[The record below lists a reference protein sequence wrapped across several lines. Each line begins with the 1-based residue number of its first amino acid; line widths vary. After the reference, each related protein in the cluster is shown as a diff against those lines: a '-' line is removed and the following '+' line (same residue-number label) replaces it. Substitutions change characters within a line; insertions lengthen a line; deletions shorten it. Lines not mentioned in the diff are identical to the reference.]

1 MSLQNRMNKTAR
13 KIDAITQKMKS
24 MEAPT
29 IKTDSFKAL
38 EAEFEKAQSEMQ
50 TLIEDLKIWESIG
63 ITSGDTWQNLND
75 KIGGLEEKSV
85 DIQKK
90 MEEMVNS
97 GEAFTNSV
105 NTDAYKKL
113 QQDLQNAN
121 GDMAVLNKK
130 SEELALKT
138 KETGNAPD
146 GLLGK
151 LKQMKEVLGGVV
163 SKVSDGVKKGVNG
176 LKKIKNSIGG
186 VLSKLKNLRSGANKT
201 SGGFSNLLKTM
212 RQMVLSMAVFQAMS
226 KGVEF
231 LKSGLQNL
239 AVYSKEYNKNMSAL
253 VSSTGML
260 KNSLAVAFAPIIS
273 AVIPYLVKLI
283 DWISA
288 AANAVSRF
296 FAILGGK
303 KTYTQAI
310 KQNKNYAASLNNV
323 GKSADNAKGSLAGFD
338 DLDVLQKNDAS
349 GSDGGSSSGGADG
362 SGFEQADVGV
372 VSDWA
377 EQFKSAVDSGDW
389 YGVGSLV
396 AQKLNEALSAID
408 WGFIQTQAAN
418 FAINLANGLNGFV
431 SGLDWNLIGTTIGN
445 GLMTALLFVYTFL
458 TTFNFEEL
466 GTGLADGINGA
477 FSAISWDLIGD
488 TVIAGIQGM
497 CDMVVAFLDE
507 LDIFDGV
514 NFDGLREALDGLGES
529 LSPFSDTVGSGLQWF
544 LENVLIPL
552 AAWTISEVLP
562 GFLNAVAGAVDFVN
576 QVISDAQPMLQ
587 WFWDNI
593 LSPIAEFTGGVIV
606 SVLDG
611 IGDALSWIAENEV
624 AMAILEGL
632 AIAIGLVSAA
642 LAIYNVATTV
652 FTAVSTAASAA
663 GGVLAAVITA
673 INWPLVLIT
682 AAIAAVI
689 AIGILL
695 YKNWDT
701 VKEKAVEIWGKIKE
715 FISNA
720 IEKVKEVIS
729 NVINKIKE
737 TWSNIWGKIKDTA
750 SKVWDGIKSAI
761 TGTINGIKTGIS
773 NTLNAIKSVWD
784 KIWGGLKTTV
794 TNIFD
799 AIWGAIK
806 GVINSILGGIEGMA
820 NGVIGGI
827 NTVIGALNN
836 LSFDVPDWV
845 PVLGG
850 KTFGFN
856 ITELSKVSLPRLANG
871 GITTGATLAEIGEA
885 GREAV
890 LPLENN
896 TGWMDELAGKLV
908 SRMPTYN
915 TPTTL
920 VMEVD
925 GKAFAKCELPYFN
938 AESQRI
944 GVRLVTG

>member
-1 MSLQNRMNKTAR
+1 MSLQNRMNKTAQ

-75 KIGGLEEKSV
+75 KIGAVEEKSV

-121 GDMAVLNKK
+121 ADMAILNKK
-130 SEELALKT
+130 SEELAAKT
-138 KETGNAPD
+138 KATESAPD
-146 GLLGK
+146 GLIGK
-151 LKQMKEVLGGVV
+151 LEQIKTVLGGVV
-163 SKVSDGVKKGVNG
+163 GKVINGVKKGVNG
-176 LKKIKNSIGG
+176 LKKVKNAIGG
-186 VLSKLKNLRSGANKT
+186 VLSKLKNLRAGANKA
-201 SGGFSNLLKTM
+201 SGGFSNLLRTM
-212 RQMVLSMAVFQAMS
+212 HQMVLSMAVFQAMS

-349 GSDGGSSSGGADG
+349 GSGGGSSSGGADG
-362 SGFEQADVGV
+362 GGFEQADVGV
-372 VSDWA
+372 VSDWV

-445 GLMTALLFVYTFL
+445 GLMTGLLFAYTFL
-458 TTFNFEEL
+458 TTFDFETF
-466 GTGLADGINGA
+466 GTKIAEGIEGAITPMLFVTFGMTLASALMAGINTAYGFVTSYEWSGLGSSIA
-477 FSAISWDLIGD
+477 AGISTFFSSVDWGKLGLTVGGLILGLLETITTAIEETDWQQIGEDVATFLGSIDWGGIFSA
-488 TVIAGIQGM
+488 
-497 CDMVVAFLDE
+497 
-507 LDIFDGV
+507 
-514 NFDGLREALDGLGES
+514 LGEGVIDA
-529 LSPFSDTVGSGLQWF
+529 LEGIYEFLVGVTQN
-544 LENVLIPL
+544 ET
-552 AAWTISEVLP
+552 AATIIE
-562 GFLNAVAGAVDFVN
+562 AVAIALGILAGAV
-576 QVISDAQPMLQ
+576 AAY
-587 WFWDNI
+587 NI
-593 LSPIAEFTGGVIV
+593 VMG
-606 SVLDG
+606 
-611 IGDALSWIAENEV
+611 
-624 AMAILEGL
+624 
-632 AIAIGLVSAA
+632 
-642 LAIYNVATTV
+642 IYNVVTGIA
-652 FTAVSTAASAA
+652 
-663 GGVLAAVITA
+663 AAVTTA
-673 INWPLVLIT
+673 LSSPILAIILVIGAL
-682 AAIAAVI
+682 I
-689 AIGILL
+689 AICVLL
-695 YKNWDT
+695 YQNWDT
-701 VKEKAVEIWGKIKE
+701 IKEKAVEIWGKIKE

-896 TGWMDELAGKLV
+896 TGWMDELAGKLA

>member
-1 MSLQNRMNKTAR
+1 MSLQNRINKTAQ

-38 EAEFEKAQSEMQ
+38 EAELEKAQSEMQ
-50 TLIEDLKIWESIG
+50 ALIAEQTQWEAAGISSGNAWDTLCNKIA
-63 ITSGDTWQNLND
+63 DA
-75 KIGGLEEKSV
+75 EEKVFGISA
-85 DIQKK
+85 K
-90 MEEMVNS
+90 MDEMKNS
-97 GEAFTNSV
+97 GTAFTNSV
-105 NTDAYKKL
+105 NTDAYQKL

-121 GDMAVLNKK
+121 ADMAILNKK
-130 SEELALKT
+130 SEELAAKT
-138 KETGNAPD
+138 K
-146 GLLGK
+146 
-151 LKQMKEVLGGVV
+151 
-163 SKVSDGVKKGVNG
+163 KVSNGVKKGVNG
-176 LKKIKNSIGG
+176 LKKVKNAIGG
-186 VLSKLKNLRSGANKT
+186 VLSKLKNLRAGANKA
-201 SGGFSNLLKTM
+201 SGGFSNLLRTM

-310 KQNKNYAASLNNV
+310 KQNKNYAASLDNV

-338 DLDVLQKNDAS
+338 DLDVLQQNTAS
-349 GSDGGSSSGGADG
+349 GGGGGSSAGGADG

-377 EQFKSAVDSGDW
+377 EQFKSAIDSGDW

-396 AQKLNEALSAID
+396 AQKLNDALASID
-408 WGFIQTQAAN
+408 WGFIQTQAYN
-418 FAINLANGLNGFV
+418 FATNLANGLNGFV
-431 SGLDWNLIGTTIGN
+431 SGLDWNLLGTTIGN
-445 GLMTALLFVYTFL
+445 GLMTGLLFAYTFL
-458 TTFNFEEL
+458 TTFDFATFGSKIAKGIEGAITPMLFVTFGMTLASALMAAIDTVYGFVSSYEW
-466 GTGLADGINGA
+466 TGLGSSIAAGISTFFDSVDWGKLGLTVGGLIIGLLDTISTA
-477 FSAISWDLIGD
+477 ISETDWQQIGTDVATFLGSIDWGGIFSA
-488 TVIAGIQGM
+488 
-497 CDMVVAFLDE
+497 
-507 LDIFDGV
+507 
-514 NFDGLREALDGLGES
+514 LGEGVIDA
-529 LSPFSDTVGSGLQWF
+529 LEGIYEFLVGVTQN
-544 LENVLIPL
+544 ET
-552 AAWTISEVLP
+552 AATIIE
-562 GFLNAVAGAVDFVN
+562 AVAIALGILAGAV
-576 QVISDAQPMLQ
+576 AAY
-587 WFWDNI
+587 NI
-593 LSPIAEFTGGVIV
+593 VMG
-606 SVLDG
+606 
-611 IGDALSWIAENEV
+611 
-624 AMAILEGL
+624 
-632 AIAIGLVSAA
+632 
-642 LAIYNVATTV
+642 IYNVVTGIA
-652 FTAVSTAASAA
+652 
-663 GGVLAAVITA
+663 AAVTTA
-673 INWPLVLIT
+673 LSSPILAIILVIGAL
-682 AAIAAVI
+682 I
-689 AIGILL
+689 AICVLL
-695 YKNWDT
+695 YQNWDT
-701 VKEKAVEIWGKIKE
+701 IKEKAVEVWGKIKE
-715 FISNA
+715 FIGNA
-720 IEKVKEVIS
+720 IEKVKESIS
-729 NVINKIKE
+729 NNIKKIKE
-737 TWSNIWGKIKDTA
+737 TWSNIWGKISSTA
-750 SKVWDGIKSAI
+750 SNIWNGIKSAVS
-761 TGTINGIKTGIS
+761 GAINGIKTGIS

-799 AIWGAIK
+799 GIWGAIK

-820 NGVIGGI
+820 NGVISGI

-845 PVLGG
+845 PLLGG
-850 KTFGFN
+850 KKFGFN

-896 TGWMDELAGKLV
+896 TGWMDELAGRLASK
-908 SRMPTYN
+908 MPTYN

-920 VMEVD
+920 VMELD

>member
-1 MSLQNRMNKTAR
+1 MSLQNRMNKTAQ

-38 EAEFEKAQSEMQ
+38 EAELEKAQSEMQ
-50 TLIEDLKIWESIG
+50 ALIAEQNQWEAAGISSGNAWDTLNNKIADAEEKVFG
-63 ITSGDTWQNLND
+63 ISAKMDEMKNSGD
-75 KIGGLEEKSV
+75 
-85 DIQKK
+85 
-90 MEEMVNS
+90 
-97 GEAFTNSV
+97 AFTNSV
-105 NTDAYKKL
+105 NTDAYQKL

-121 GDMAVLNKK
+121 ADMAVLNKK

-151 LKQMKEVLGGVV
+151 LKQMKELLGGVV

-186 VLSKLKNLRSGANKT
+186 VLSKLKNLRAGANKT
-201 SGGFSNLLKTM
+201 SSGFSNLLKTM

-349 GSDGGSSSGGADG
+349 GSGGGSSSGGADG

-418 FAINLANGLNGFV
+418 FATNLANGLNGFV

-445 GLMTALLFVYTFL
+445 GLMTGLLFAYTFL
-458 TTFNFEEL
+458 TTFDFETFGTKIAEGIEGAITPMLFVTFGMTLASALMADINTAYGFVTSYDWSGL
-466 GTGLADGINGA
+466 GSSIAAGISTFFSSVDWGKLGLTVGGLILGLLDTITTAIEETDWQQIGEDVATFLGSIDWGGI
-477 FSAISWDLIGD
+477 FSA
-488 TVIAGIQGM
+488 
-497 CDMVVAFLDE
+497 
-507 LDIFDGV
+507 
-514 NFDGLREALDGLGES
+514 LGEGVIDA
-529 LSPFSDTVGSGLQWF
+529 LEGIYEFLVGVTQN
-544 LENVLIPL
+544 ET
-552 AAWTISEVLP
+552 AATIIE
-562 GFLNAVAGAVDFVN
+562 AVA
-576 QVISDAQPMLQ
+576 
-587 WFWDNI
+587 
-593 LSPIAEFTGGVIV
+593 
-606 SVLDG
+606 
-611 IGDALSWIAENEV
+611 
-624 AMAILEGL
+624 
-632 AIAIGLVSAA
+632 
-642 LAIYNVATTV
+642 
-652 FTAVSTAASAA
+652 
-663 GGVLAAVITA
+663 
-673 INWPLVLIT
+673 
-682 AAIAAVI
+682 I
-689 AIGILL
+689 AIGILAGIVVTLNTVMGIYNTIMGIADLVTAPLALTILIVIAAIAAFIAIGVLL
-695 YKNWDT
+695 YQNWDT
-701 VKEKAVEIWGKIKE
+701 IKEKAVEIWGKIKE

-896 TGWMDELAGKLV
+896 TGWMDELAGKLA

>member
-1 MSLQNRMNKTAR
+1 MMSLQNRMNKTAQ

-38 EAEFEKAQSEMQ
+38 EAELEKAQSEMQ
-50 TLIEDLKIWESIG
+50 ALIAEQNQWEAAGISSGNAWDTLNNKIADAEEKVFG
-63 ITSGDTWQNLND
+63 ISAKMDEMKNSGD
-75 KIGGLEEKSV
+75 
-85 DIQKK
+85 
-90 MEEMVNS
+90 
-97 GEAFTNSV
+97 AFTNSV
-105 NTDAYKKL
+105 NTDAYQKL

-121 GDMAVLNKK
+121 ADMAVLNKK

-151 LKQMKEVLGGVV
+151 LQQMKEVLGGVV

-349 GSDGGSSSGGADG
+349 GSGGGSSSSGADG

-377 EQFKSAVDSGDW
+377 EQFKNAIDSGDW

-418 FAINLANGLNGFV
+418 FATNLANGLNGFV

-458 TTFNFEEL
+458 TTFNFKEL

-529 LSPFSDTVGSGLQWF
+529 LLPFSDTVGSGLQWF

-576 QVISDAQPMLQ
+576 QVITDAQPMLQ
-587 WFWDNI
+587 WFWDSI
-593 LSPIAEFTGGVIV
+593 LAPIAEFTGGVIV
-606 SVLDG
+606 SVLNG
-611 IGDALSWIAENEV
+611 IGDALSWIAENQV

-663 GGVLAAVITA
+663 GVVLAAVITA

-695 YKNWDT
+695 YKNWDSIC
-701 VKEKAVEIWGKIKE
+701 EQAKAVWGAVTKKFQE
-715 FISNA
+715 FGNFL
-720 IEKVKEVIS
+720 K
-729 NVINKIKE
+729 NVFSKA
-737 TWSNIWGKIKDTA
+737 WSSA
-750 SKVWDGIKSAI
+750 FDGIKSIFGGFFSYIKGIWNSVTKIFSGIIKFIKGVFSGDWKSAW
-761 TGTINGIKTGIS
+761 NGIKDVFGGIMD
-773 NTLNAIKSVWD
+773 LIG
-784 KIWGGLKTTV
+784 KIVKTP
-794 TNIFD
+794 
-799 AIWGAIK
+799 
-806 GVINSILGGIEGMA
+806 INFILGGFESMV
-820 NGVIGGI
+820 NGVIGGL
-827 NTVIGALNN
+827 NGMIGALNK
-836 LSFDVPDWV
+836 LKFDVPDWV
-845 PVLGG
+845 PLLGG

-856 ITELSKVSLPRLANG
+856 IKEIGEFKLPRLANG
-871 GITTGATLAEIGEA
+871 GITTGATLAQIGEA

-896 TGWMDELAGKLV
+896 TGWMDELAGKLA

>member
-1 MSLQNRMNKTAR
+1 MSLQNRMNKTAQ

-38 EAEFEKAQSEMQ
+38 EAELEKAQSEMQ
-50 TLIEDLKIWESIG
+50 ALIAEQNQWEAAGISSGNAWDTLNNKIADAEEKVFG
-63 ITSGDTWQNLND
+63 ISAKMDEMKNSGD
-75 KIGGLEEKSV
+75 
-85 DIQKK
+85 
-90 MEEMVNS
+90 
-97 GEAFTNSV
+97 AFTNSV
-105 NTDAYKKL
+105 NTDAYQKL

-186 VLSKLKNLRSGANKT
+186 VLSKLKNLRAGANKT
-201 SGGFSNLLKTM
+201 SSGFSNLLKTM

-349 GSDGGSSSGGADG
+349 GSGGGSSSGGADG

-445 GLMTALLFVYTFL
+445 GL
-458 TTFNFEEL
+458 
-466 GTGLADGINGA
+466 I
-477 FSAISWDLIGD
+477 I
-488 TVIAGIQGM
+488 
-497 CDMVVAFLDE
+497 
-507 LDIFDGV
+507 
-514 NFDGLREALDGLGES
+514 
-529 LSPFSDTVGSGLQWF
+529 
-544 LENVLIPL
+544 
-552 AAWTISEVLP
+552 
-562 GFLNAVAGAVDFVN
+562 
-576 QVISDAQPMLQ
+576 
-587 WFWDNI
+587 
-593 LSPIAEFTGGVIV
+593 
-606 SVLDG
+606 
-611 IGDALSWIAENEV
+611 
-624 AMAILEGL
+624 
-632 AIAIGLVSAA
+632 
-642 LAIYNVATTV
+642 IY
-652 FTAVSTAASAA
+652 
-663 GGVLAAVITA
+663 
-673 INWPLVLIT
+673 P
-682 AAIAAVI
+682 
-689 AIGILL
+689 
-695 YKNWDT
+695 
-701 VKEKAVEIWGKIKE
+701 
-715 FISNA
+715 
-720 IEKVKEVIS
+720 
-729 NVINKIKE
+729 
-737 TWSNIWGKIKDTA
+737 
-750 SKVWDGIKSAI
+750 
-761 TGTINGIKTGIS
+761 
-773 NTLNAIKSVWD
+773 
-784 KIWGGLKTTV
+784 
-794 TNIFD
+794 
-799 AIWGAIK
+799 
-806 GVINSILGGIEGMA
+806 
-820 NGVIGGI
+820 
-827 NTVIGALNN
+827 
-836 LSFDVPDWV
+836 
-845 PVLGG
+845 
-850 KTFGFN
+850 
-856 ITELSKVSLPRLANG
+856 
-871 GITTGATLAEIGEA
+871 
-885 GREAV
+885 
-890 LPLENN
+890 
-896 TGWMDELAGKLV
+896 
-908 SRMPTYN
+908 
-915 TPTTL
+915 
-920 VMEVD
+920 
-925 GKAFAKCELPYFN
+925 
-938 AESQRI
+938 
-944 GVRLVTG
+944 

>member
-1 MSLQNRMNKTAR
+1 MSLQNRINKTAQ

-29 IKTDSFKAL
+29 IKTDSYKAL
-38 EAEFEKAQSEMQ
+38 EAELEKAQSEMQ
-50 TLIEDLKIWESIG
+50 ALIAEQNQWEAAGISSGNAWDTLNNKIA
-63 ITSGDTWQNLND
+63 DA
-75 KIGGLEEKSV
+75 EEKVFGISA
-85 DIQKK
+85 K
-90 MEEMVNS
+90 MDEMKNS
-97 GEAFTNSV
+97 GTAFTNSV
-105 NTDAYKKL
+105 NTDAYQKL

-121 GDMAVLNKK
+121 ADMAILNKK
-130 SEELALKT
+130 SEELAAKT
-138 KETGNAPD
+138 KATESAPD
-146 GLLGK
+146 GLIGK
-151 LKQMKEVLGGVV
+151 LEQIKTVLGGVV
-163 SKVSDGVKKGVNG
+163 GKVINGVKKGVNG
-176 LKKIKNSIGG
+176 LKKVKNAIGG
-186 VLSKLKNLRSGANKT
+186 VLSKLKNLRAGANKT
-201 SGGFSNLLKTM
+201 SSGFSNLLKTM

-349 GSDGGSSSGGADG
+349 GSGGGSSSGGADG

-418 FAINLANGLNGFV
+418 FATNLANGLNGFV

-445 GLMTALLFVYTFL
+445 GLMTGLLFAYTFL
-458 TTFNFEEL
+458 TTFDFETF
-466 GTGLADGINGA
+466 GTKIAEGIEGAITPMLFVTFGMTLASALMAGINTAYGFVTSYDWSGLGSSIA
-477 FSAISWDLIGD
+477 
-488 TVIAGIQGM
+488 AGISTFFSSVDWGKLGLTVGGLILGLLDTITTAIEETDWQQIGE
-497 CDMVVAFLDE
+497 DVATFLGSIDWGG
-507 LDIFDGV
+507 IF
-514 NFDGLREALDGLGES
+514 AALGEGVIDA
-529 LSPFSDTVGSGLQWF
+529 LEGIYEFLVGVTQN
-544 LENVLIPL
+544 ET
-552 AAWTISEVLP
+552 AATIIE
-562 GFLNAVAGAVDFVN
+562 AVAIALGILAGAV
-576 QVISDAQPMLQ
+576 AAY
-587 WFWDNI
+587 NI
-593 LSPIAEFTGGVIV
+593 VMG
-606 SVLDG
+606 
-611 IGDALSWIAENEV
+611 
-624 AMAILEGL
+624 
-632 AIAIGLVSAA
+632 
-642 LAIYNVATTV
+642 IYNVVTGIA
-652 FTAVSTAASAA
+652 
-663 GGVLAAVITA
+663 AAVTTA
-673 INWPLVLIT
+673 LSSPILAIILVIGAL
-682 AAIAAVI
+682 I
-689 AIGILL
+689 AICVLL
-695 YKNWDT
+695 YQNWDT
-701 VKEKAVEIWGKIKE
+701 IKEKAVEIWGKIKE

-896 TGWMDELAGKLV
+896 TGWMDELAGKLA

>member
-1 MSLQNRMNKTAR
+1 MSLQNRMNKTAQ

-38 EAEFEKAQSEMQ
+38 EAELEKAQSEMQ
-50 TLIEDLKIWESIG
+50 ALIAEQNQWEAAGISSGNAWDTLNNKIA
-63 ITSGDTWQNLND
+63 DA
-75 KIGGLEEKSV
+75 EEKVFGISA
-85 DIQKK
+85 K
-90 MEEMVNS
+90 MDEMVNS

-130 SEELALKT
+130 ADELAVKAKSAEKAGKMKQLK
-138 KETGNAPD
+138 KSLSQVG
-146 GLLGK
+146 
-151 LKQMKEVLGGVV
+151 
-163 SKVSDGVKKGVNG
+163 NG

-186 VLSKLKNLRSGANKT
+186 VVSKLKNLHSNTKKT

-349 GSDGGSSSGGADG
+349 GSGGGSSSGGADG

-408 WGFIQTQAAN
+408 WGFIQTQAYN
-418 FAINLANGLNGFV
+418 FATNLADGLNGFV

-445 GLMTALLFVYTFL
+445 GLMTGLLFAYTFL
-458 TTFNFEEL
+458 TTFDFETF
-466 GTGLADGINGA
+466 GTKIAEGIEGAITPMLFVTFGMTLASALMAGINTAYGFVTSYDWSGLGSSIA
-477 FSAISWDLIGD
+477 AGISTFFSSVDWGKLGLTVGGLILGLLETITTAIEETDWQQIGEDVATFLGSIDWGGIFSA
-488 TVIAGIQGM
+488 
-497 CDMVVAFLDE
+497 
-507 LDIFDGV
+507 
-514 NFDGLREALDGLGES
+514 LGEGVIDA
-529 LSPFSDTVGSGLQWF
+529 LEGIYEFLVGVTQN
-544 LENVLIPL
+544 ET
-552 AAWTISEVLP
+552 AATIIE
-562 GFLNAVAGAVDFVN
+562 AVAIALGILAGAV
-576 QVISDAQPMLQ
+576 AAY
-587 WFWDNI
+587 NI
-593 LSPIAEFTGGVIV
+593 VMG
-606 SVLDG
+606 
-611 IGDALSWIAENEV
+611 
-624 AMAILEGL
+624 
-632 AIAIGLVSAA
+632 
-642 LAIYNVATTV
+642 IYNVVTGIA
-652 FTAVSTAASAA
+652 
-663 GGVLAAVITA
+663 AAVTTA
-673 INWPLVLIT
+673 LSSPILAIILVIGAL
-682 AAIAAVI
+682 I
-689 AIGILL
+689 AICVLL
-695 YKNWDT
+695 YQNWDT
-701 VKEKAVEIWGKIKE
+701 IKEKAVEIWGKIKE

-896 TGWMDELAGKLV
+896 TGWMDELAGKLA

>member
-1 MSLQNRMNKTAR
+1 MSLQNRMNKTAQ

-38 EAEFEKAQSEMQ
+38 EAELEKAQSEMQ
-50 TLIEDLKIWESIG
+50 ALIAEQNQWEAAGISSGNAWDTLNNKIADAEEKVFG
-63 ITSGDTWQNLND
+63 ISAKMDEMKNSGD
-75 KIGGLEEKSV
+75 
-85 DIQKK
+85 
-90 MEEMVNS
+90 
-97 GEAFTNSV
+97 AFTNSV
-105 NTDAYKKL
+105 NTDAYQKL

-121 GDMAVLNKK
+121 ADMAVLNKK

-163 SKVSDGVKKGVNG
+163 GKVSDGVKKGVNG

-186 VLSKLKNLRSGANKT
+186 VLSKLKNLRAGANKT
-201 SGGFSNLLKTM
+201 SSGFSNLLKTM

-349 GSDGGSSSGGADG
+349 GSGGGSSSGGADG

-445 GLMTALLFVYTFL
+445 GLMTGLLFAYTFL
-458 TTFNFEEL
+458 TTFDFETF
-466 GTGLADGINGA
+466 GTKIAEGIEGAITPMLFVTFGMTLASALMAGINTAYGFVTSYDWSGLGSSIA
-477 FSAISWDLIGD
+477 AGISTFFSSVDWGKLGLTVGGLILGLLDTITTAIEETDWQQIGEDVATFLGSIDWGGIFSA
-488 TVIAGIQGM
+488 
-497 CDMVVAFLDE
+497 
-507 LDIFDGV
+507 
-514 NFDGLREALDGLGES
+514 LGEGVIDA
-529 LSPFSDTVGSGLQWF
+529 LEGIYEFLVGVTQN
-544 LENVLIPL
+544 ET
-552 AAWTISEVLP
+552 AATIIE
-562 GFLNAVAGAVDFVN
+562 AVA
-576 QVISDAQPMLQ
+576 
-587 WFWDNI
+587 
-593 LSPIAEFTGGVIV
+593 
-606 SVLDG
+606 
-611 IGDALSWIAENEV
+611 
-624 AMAILEGL
+624 
-632 AIAIGLVSAA
+632 
-642 LAIYNVATTV
+642 
-652 FTAVSTAASAA
+652 
-663 GGVLAAVITA
+663 
-673 INWPLVLIT
+673 
-682 AAIAAVI
+682 I
-689 AIGILL
+689 AIGILAGIVVTLNTVMGIYNTIMGIADLVTAPLALTILIVIAAIAAFIAIGVLL
-695 YKNWDT
+695 YQNWDT
-701 VKEKAVEIWGKIKE
+701 IKEKAVEIWGKIKE

-896 TGWMDELAGKLV
+896 TGWMDELAGKLA

>member
-1 MSLQNRMNKTAR
+1 MSLQNRMNKTAQ

-38 EAEFEKAQSEMQ
+38 EAELEKAQSEMQ
-50 TLIEDLKIWESIG
+50 ALIAEQNQWEAAGISSGNAWDTLNNKIADAEEKVFG
-63 ITSGDTWQNLND
+63 ISAKMDEMKNSGD
-75 KIGGLEEKSV
+75 
-85 DIQKK
+85 
-90 MEEMVNS
+90 
-97 GEAFTNSV
+97 AFTNSV
-105 NTDAYKKL
+105 NTDAYQKL

-186 VLSKLKNLRSGANKT
+186 VLSKLKNLRAGANKT
-201 SGGFSNLLKTM
+201 SSGFSNLLKTM

-349 GSDGGSSSGGADG
+349 GSGGGSSSGGAEG

-445 GLMTALLFVYTFL
+445 GLMTGLLFAYTFL
-458 TTFNFEEL
+458 TTFDFETF
-466 GTGLADGINGA
+466 GTKIAEGIEGAITPMLFVTFGMTLA
-477 FSAISWDLIGD
+477 SALM
-488 TVIAGIQGM
+488 AGIDTAYGF
-497 CDMVVAFLDE
+497 VTSYE
-507 LDIFDGV
+507 WS
-514 NFDGLREALDGLGES
+514 GLGS
-529 LSPFSDTVGSGLQWF
+529 SIAAGISTFFSSVDWGKLGLTVGGLILGLLDTITTAIEETDWQQIGEDVATF
-544 LENVLIPL
+544 LGSIDWGGIF
-552 AAWTISEVLP
+552 AALGEGVVDALEGIYEFLVGVTQNETAATIIE
-562 GFLNAVAGAVDFVN
+562 AVAIALGILAGAV
-576 QVISDAQPMLQ
+576 AAY
-587 WFWDNI
+587 NI
-593 LSPIAEFTGGVIV
+593 VMG
-606 SVLDG
+606 
-611 IGDALSWIAENEV
+611 
-624 AMAILEGL
+624 
-632 AIAIGLVSAA
+632 
-642 LAIYNVATTV
+642 IYNVVTGIA
-652 FTAVSTAASAA
+652 
-663 GGVLAAVITA
+663 AAVTKALSSPILA
-673 INWPLVLIT
+673 IILVIGAL
-682 AAIAAVI
+682 I
-689 AIGILL
+689 AICVLL
-695 YKNWDT
+695 YQNWDT
-701 VKEKAVEIWGKIKE
+701 IKEKAVEIWGKIKE

-896 TGWMDELAGKLV
+896 TGWMDELAGKLA

>member
-1 MSLQNRMNKTAR
+1 MSLQNRMNKTAQ

-38 EAEFEKAQSEMQ
+38 EAELEKAQSEMQ
-50 TLIEDLKIWESIG
+50 ALIAEQNQWEAAGISSGNAWDTLNNKIA
-63 ITSGDTWQNLND
+63 DA
-75 KIGGLEEKSV
+75 EEKVFGISA
-85 DIQKK
+85 K
-90 MEEMVNS
+90 MDEMKNS

-113 QQDLQNAN
+113 QQDLQNAS
-121 GDMAVLNKK
+121 GDMAVLNIK

-163 SKVSDGVKKGVNG
+163 GKVSDGVKKGVNG

-186 VLSKLKNLRSGANKT
+186 VLSKLKNLRAGANKT
-201 SGGFSNLLKTM
+201 SSGFSNLLKTM

-349 GSDGGSSSGGADG
+349 GSGGGSSSGGADG

-418 FAINLANGLNGFV
+418 FATNLANGLNGFV

-445 GLMTALLFVYTFL
+445 GLMTGLLFAYTFL
-458 TTFNFEEL
+458 TTFDFETF
-466 GTGLADGINGA
+466 GTKIAEGIEGAITPMLFVTFGMTLASALMAGINTAYGFVTSYDWSGLGSSIA
-477 FSAISWDLIGD
+477 AGISTFFSSVDWGKLGLTVGGLILGLLDTITTAIEETDWQQIGEDVATFLGSIDWGGIFSA
-488 TVIAGIQGM
+488 
-497 CDMVVAFLDE
+497 
-507 LDIFDGV
+507 
-514 NFDGLREALDGLGES
+514 LGEGVIDA
-529 LSPFSDTVGSGLQWF
+529 LEGIYEFLVGVTQN
-544 LENVLIPL
+544 ET
-552 AAWTISEVLP
+552 AATIIE
-562 GFLNAVAGAVDFVN
+562 AVA
-576 QVISDAQPMLQ
+576 
-587 WFWDNI
+587 
-593 LSPIAEFTGGVIV
+593 
-606 SVLDG
+606 
-611 IGDALSWIAENEV
+611 
-624 AMAILEGL
+624 
-632 AIAIGLVSAA
+632 
-642 LAIYNVATTV
+642 
-652 FTAVSTAASAA
+652 
-663 GGVLAAVITA
+663 
-673 INWPLVLIT
+673 
-682 AAIAAVI
+682 I
-689 AIGILL
+689 AIGILAGIVVTLNTVMGIYNTIMGIADLVTAPLALTILIVIAAIAAFIAIGVLL
-695 YKNWDT
+695 YQNWDT
-701 VKEKAVEIWGKIKE
+701 IKEKAVEIWGKIKE

-896 TGWMDELAGKLV
+896 TGWMDELAGKLA

>member
-75 KIGGLEEKSV
+75 EIGGLEEKSV

-186 VLSKLKNLRSGANKT
+186 VLSKLKNLRAGANKT
-201 SGGFSNLLKTM
+201 SSGFSNLLKTM

-349 GSDGGSSSGGADG
+349 GSGGGSSSGGADG

-445 GLMTALLFVYTFL
+445 GLMTGLLFAYTFL
-458 TTFNFEEL
+458 TTFDFETF
-466 GTGLADGINGA
+466 GTKIAEGIEGAITPMLFVTFGMTLASALMAGINMAYGFITSYDWSGLGSSIA
-477 FSAISWDLIGD
+477 AGISTFFSSVDWGKLGLTVGGLILGLLDTITTAIEETDWQQIGEDVATFLGSIDWGGIFSA
-488 TVIAGIQGM
+488 
-497 CDMVVAFLDE
+497 
-507 LDIFDGV
+507 
-514 NFDGLREALDGLGES
+514 LGEGVIDA
-529 LSPFSDTVGSGLQWF
+529 LEGIYEFLVGVTQN
-544 LENVLIPL
+544 ET
-552 AAWTISEVLP
+552 AATIIE
-562 GFLNAVAGAVDFVN
+562 AVAIALGILAGAV
-576 QVISDAQPMLQ
+576 AAY
-587 WFWDNI
+587 NI
-593 LSPIAEFTGGVIV
+593 VMG
-606 SVLDG
+606 
-611 IGDALSWIAENEV
+611 
-624 AMAILEGL
+624 
-632 AIAIGLVSAA
+632 
-642 LAIYNVATTV
+642 IYNVVTGIA
-652 FTAVSTAASAA
+652 
-663 GGVLAAVITA
+663 AAVTTA
-673 INWPLVLIT
+673 LSSPILAIILVIGAL
-682 AAIAAVI
+682 I
-689 AIGILL
+689 AICVLL
-695 YKNWDT
+695 YQNWDT
-701 VKEKAVEIWGKIKE
+701 IKEKAVEIWGKIKE

-896 TGWMDELAGKLV
+896 TGWMDELAGKLA

>member
-1 MSLQNRMNKTAR
+1 MSLQNRMNKTAQ

-29 IKTDSFKAL
+29 IKTDSFKVL

-50 TLIEDLKIWESIG
+50 ALIEDLKIWESIG

-75 KIGGLEEKSV
+75 KIGAVEEKSV

-130 SEELALKT
+130 ADELAVKAKSAEKAGKMKQLK
-138 KETGNAPD
+138 KSLSQVG
-146 GLLGK
+146 
-151 LKQMKEVLGGVV
+151 
-163 SKVSDGVKKGVNG
+163 NG

-186 VLSKLKNLRSGANKT
+186 VVSKLKNLHSNTKKT

-253 VSSTGML
+253 VSSTRML

-349 GSDGGSSSGGADG
+349 GSGGGSSSGGADG

-408 WGFIQTQAAN
+408 WGFIQTQAYN
-418 FAINLANGLNGFV
+418 FATNLANGLNGFV

-445 GLMTALLFVYTFL
+445 GLMTGLLFAYTFL
-458 TTFNFEEL
+458 TTFDFETF
-466 GTGLADGINGA
+466 GTKIAEGIEGAITPMLFVTFGMTLA
-477 FSAISWDLIGD
+477 SALM
-488 TVIAGIQGM
+488 AGIDTAYGF
-497 CDMVVAFLDE
+497 VTSYE
-507 LDIFDGV
+507 WS
-514 NFDGLREALDGLGES
+514 GLGS
-529 LSPFSDTVGSGLQWF
+529 SIAAGISTFFSSVDWGKLGLTVGGLILGLLDTITTAIEETDWQQIGEDVATF
-544 LENVLIPL
+544 LGSIDWGGIF
-552 AAWTISEVLP
+552 AALGEGVVDALEGIYEFLVGVTQNETAATIIE
-562 GFLNAVAGAVDFVN
+562 AVAIALGILAGAV
-576 QVISDAQPMLQ
+576 AAY
-587 WFWDNI
+587 NI
-593 LSPIAEFTGGVIV
+593 VMG
-606 SVLDG
+606 
-611 IGDALSWIAENEV
+611 
-624 AMAILEGL
+624 
-632 AIAIGLVSAA
+632 
-642 LAIYNVATTV
+642 IYNVVTGIA
-652 FTAVSTAASAA
+652 
-663 GGVLAAVITA
+663 AAVTTA
-673 INWPLVLIT
+673 LSSPILAIILVIGAL
-682 AAIAAVI
+682 I
-689 AIGILL
+689 AICVLL
-695 YKNWDT
+695 YQNWDT
-701 VKEKAVEIWGKIKE
+701 IKEKAVEIWGKIKE

-750 SKVWDGIKSAI
+750 SKVWDGIKGAI

-896 TGWMDELAGKLV
+896 TGWMDELAGKLA
-908 SRMPTYN
+908 SKMPTYN
-915 TPTTL
+915 TPATL

>member
-1 MSLQNRMNKTAR
+1 MSLQNRMNKTAQ

-38 EAEFEKAQSEMQ
+38 EAELEKAQSEMQ
-50 TLIEDLKIWESIG
+50 ALIAEQNQWEAAGISSGNAWDTLNNKIADAEEKVFG
-63 ITSGDTWQNLND
+63 ISAKMDEMKNSGD
-75 KIGGLEEKSV
+75 
-85 DIQKK
+85 
-90 MEEMVNS
+90 
-97 GEAFTNSV
+97 AFTNSV
-105 NTDAYKKL
+105 NTDAYQKL

-121 GDMAVLNKK
+121 ADMAVLNKK

-186 VLSKLKNLRSGANKT
+186 VLSKLKNLRAGANKT
-201 SGGFSNLLKTM
+201 SSGFSNLLKTM

-349 GSDGGSSSGGADG
+349 GSGGGSSSGGADG

-445 GLMTALLFVYTFL
+445 GLMTGLLFAYTFL
-458 TTFNFEEL
+458 TTFDFETF
-466 GTGLADGINGA
+466 GTKIAEGIEGAITPMLFVTFGMTLASALMAGINTAYGFVTSYDWSGLGSSIA
-477 FSAISWDLIGD
+477 AGISTFFSSVDWGKLGLTVGGLILGLLDTITTAIEETDWQQIGEDVATFLGSIDWGGIFSA
-488 TVIAGIQGM
+488 
-497 CDMVVAFLDE
+497 
-507 LDIFDGV
+507 
-514 NFDGLREALDGLGES
+514 LGEGVIDA
-529 LSPFSDTVGSGLQWF
+529 LEGIYEFLVGVAQN
-544 LENVLIPL
+544 ET
-552 AAWTISEVLP
+552 AATIIE
-562 GFLNAVAGAVDFVN
+562 AVAIALGILAGAV
-576 QVISDAQPMLQ
+576 AAY
-587 WFWDNI
+587 NI
-593 LSPIAEFTGGVIV
+593 VMG
-606 SVLDG
+606 
-611 IGDALSWIAENEV
+611 
-624 AMAILEGL
+624 
-632 AIAIGLVSAA
+632 
-642 LAIYNVATTV
+642 IYNVVTGIA
-652 FTAVSTAASAA
+652 
-663 GGVLAAVITA
+663 AAVTTA
-673 INWPLVLIT
+673 LSSPILAIILVIGAL
-682 AAIAAVI
+682 I
-689 AIGILL
+689 AICVLL
-695 YKNWDT
+695 YQNWDT
-701 VKEKAVEIWGKIKE
+701 IKEKAVEIWGKIKE

-896 TGWMDELAGKLV
+896 TGWMDELAGKLA

>member
-1 MSLQNRMNKTAR
+1 MSLQNRMNKTAQ

-38 EAEFEKAQSEMQ
+38 EAELEKAQSEMQ
-50 TLIEDLKIWESIG
+50 ALIAEQNQWEAAGISSGNAWDTLNNKIADAEEKVFG
-63 ITSGDTWQNLND
+63 ISAKMDEMKNSGD
-75 KIGGLEEKSV
+75 
-85 DIQKK
+85 
-90 MEEMVNS
+90 
-97 GEAFTNSV
+97 AFTNSV
-105 NTDAYKKL
+105 NTDAYQKL

-121 GDMAVLNKK
+121 ADMAVLNKK

-151 LKQMKEVLGGVV
+151 LKQMKELLGGVV

-186 VLSKLKNLRSGANKT
+186 VLSKLKNLRAGANKT
-201 SGGFSNLLKTM
+201 SSGFSNLLKTM

-226 KGVEF
+226 KDMEF

-349 GSDGGSSSGGADG
+349 GSGGGSSSGGADG

-418 FAINLANGLNGFV
+418 FATNLANGLNGFV

-445 GLMTALLFVYTFL
+445 GLMTGLLFAYTFL
-458 TTFNFEEL
+458 TTFDFETFGTKIAEGIEGAITPMLFVTFGMTLASALMADINTAYGFVTSYDWSGL
-466 GTGLADGINGA
+466 GSSIAAGISTFFSSVDWGKLGLTVGGLILGLLDTITTAIEETDWQQIGEDVATFLGSIDWGGI
-477 FSAISWDLIGD
+477 FSA
-488 TVIAGIQGM
+488 
-497 CDMVVAFLDE
+497 
-507 LDIFDGV
+507 
-514 NFDGLREALDGLGES
+514 LGEGVIDA
-529 LSPFSDTVGSGLQWF
+529 LEGIYEFLVGVTQN
-544 LENVLIPL
+544 ET
-552 AAWTISEVLP
+552 AATIIE
-562 GFLNAVAGAVDFVN
+562 AVA
-576 QVISDAQPMLQ
+576 
-587 WFWDNI
+587 
-593 LSPIAEFTGGVIV
+593 
-606 SVLDG
+606 
-611 IGDALSWIAENEV
+611 
-624 AMAILEGL
+624 
-632 AIAIGLVSAA
+632 
-642 LAIYNVATTV
+642 
-652 FTAVSTAASAA
+652 
-663 GGVLAAVITA
+663 
-673 INWPLVLIT
+673 
-682 AAIAAVI
+682 I
-689 AIGILL
+689 AIGILAGIVVTLNTVMGIYNTIMGIADLVTAPLALTILIVIAAIAAFIAIGVLL
-695 YKNWDT
+695 YQNWDT
-701 VKEKAVEIWGKIKE
+701 IKEKAVEIWGKIKE

-896 TGWMDELAGKLV
+896 TGWMDELAGKLA

>member
-1 MSLQNRMNKTAR
+1 MSLQNRMNKTAQ

-75 KIGGLEEKSV
+75 KIGAVEEKSV

-130 SEELALKT
+130 ADELAVKAKSAEKAGKMKQLK
-138 KETGNAPD
+138 KSLSQVG
-146 GLLGK
+146 
-151 LKQMKEVLGGVV
+151 
-163 SKVSDGVKKGVNG
+163 NG

-186 VLSKLKNLRSGANKT
+186 VVSKLKNLHSNTKKT

-349 GSDGGSSSGGADG
+349 GSGGGSSSGGADG

-408 WGFIQTQAAN
+408 WGFIQTQAYN
-418 FAINLANGLNGFV
+418 FATNLADGLNGFV

-445 GLMTALLFVYTFL
+445 GLMTGLLFAYTFL
-458 TTFNFEEL
+458 TTFDFETF
-466 GTGLADGINGA
+466 GTKIAEGIEGAITPMLFVTFGMTLA
-477 FSAISWDLIGD
+477 SALM
-488 TVIAGIQGM
+488 AGIDTAYGF
-497 CDMVVAFLDE
+497 VTSYE
-507 LDIFDGV
+507 WS
-514 NFDGLREALDGLGES
+514 GLGS
-529 LSPFSDTVGSGLQWF
+529 SIAAGISTFFSSVDWGKLGLTVGGLILGLLDTITTAIEETDWQQIGEDVATF
-544 LENVLIPL
+544 LGSIDWGGIF
-552 AAWTISEVLP
+552 AALGEGVVDALEGIYEFLVGVTQNETAATIIE
-562 GFLNAVAGAVDFVN
+562 AVAIALGILAGAV
-576 QVISDAQPMLQ
+576 AAY
-587 WFWDNI
+587 NI
-593 LSPIAEFTGGVIV
+593 VMG
-606 SVLDG
+606 
-611 IGDALSWIAENEV
+611 
-624 AMAILEGL
+624 
-632 AIAIGLVSAA
+632 
-642 LAIYNVATTV
+642 IYNVVTGIA
-652 FTAVSTAASAA
+652 
-663 GGVLAAVITA
+663 AAVTTA
-673 INWPLVLIT
+673 LSSPILAIILVIGAL
-682 AAIAAVI
+682 I
-689 AIGILL
+689 AICVLL
-695 YKNWDT
+695 YQNWDT
-701 VKEKAVEIWGKIKE
+701 IKEKAVEIWGKIKE

-750 SKVWDGIKSAI
+750 SKVWDGIKGAI

-896 TGWMDELAGKLV
+896 TGWMDELAGKLA

>member
-1 MSLQNRMNKTAR
+1 MSLQNRMNKTAQ

-38 EAEFEKAQSEMQ
+38 EAELEKAQSEMQ
-50 TLIEDLKIWESIG
+50 ALIAEQNQWEAAGISSGNAWDTLNNKIADAEEKVFG
-63 ITSGDTWQNLND
+63 ISAKMDEMKNSGD
-75 KIGGLEEKSV
+75 
-85 DIQKK
+85 
-90 MEEMVNS
+90 
-97 GEAFTNSV
+97 AFTNSV
-105 NTDAYKKL
+105 NTDAYQKL

-121 GDMAVLNKK
+121 ADMAVLNKK

-186 VLSKLKNLRSGANKT
+186 VLSKLKNLRAGANKT
-201 SGGFSNLLKTM
+201 SSGFSNLLKTM

-349 GSDGGSSSGGADG
+349 GSGGGSSFGGADG

-418 FAINLANGLNGFV
+418 FATNLANGLNGFV

-445 GLMTALLFVYTFL
+445 GLMTGLLFAYTFL
-458 TTFNFEEL
+458 TTFDFETF
-466 GTGLADGINGA
+466 GTKIAEGIEGAITPMLFVTFGMTLA
-477 FSAISWDLIGD
+477 SALM
-488 TVIAGIQGM
+488 AGIDTAYGF
-497 CDMVVAFLDE
+497 VTSYE
-507 LDIFDGV
+507 WS
-514 NFDGLREALDGLGES
+514 GLGS
-529 LSPFSDTVGSGLQWF
+529 SIAAGISTFFSSVDWGKLGLTVGGLILGLLDTITTAIEETDWQQIGEDVATF
-544 LENVLIPL
+544 LGSIDWGGIF
-552 AAWTISEVLP
+552 AALGEGVVDALEGIYEFLVGVTQNETAATIIE
-562 GFLNAVAGAVDFVN
+562 AVAIALGILAGAV
-576 QVISDAQPMLQ
+576 AAY
-587 WFWDNI
+587 NI
-593 LSPIAEFTGGVIV
+593 VMG
-606 SVLDG
+606 
-611 IGDALSWIAENEV
+611 
-624 AMAILEGL
+624 
-632 AIAIGLVSAA
+632 
-642 LAIYNVATTV
+642 IYNVVTGIA
-652 FTAVSTAASAA
+652 
-663 GGVLAAVITA
+663 AAVTKALSSPILA
-673 INWPLVLIT
+673 IILVIGAL
-682 AAIAAVI
+682 I
-689 AIGILL
+689 AICVLL
-695 YKNWDT
+695 YQNWDT
-701 VKEKAVEIWGKIKE
+701 IKEKAVEIWGKIKE

-896 TGWMDELAGKLV
+896 TGWMDELAGKLA